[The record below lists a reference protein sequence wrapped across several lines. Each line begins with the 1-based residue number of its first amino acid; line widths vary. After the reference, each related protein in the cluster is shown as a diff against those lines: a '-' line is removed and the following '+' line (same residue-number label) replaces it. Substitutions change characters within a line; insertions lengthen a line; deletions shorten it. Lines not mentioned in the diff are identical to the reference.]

1 MFHFVIDLNWSKI
14 FYFFFL
20 YYWNNIGVQLFPRP
34 TSLHWSCFSRL
45 GQGANSTHGEWKTF
59 DWSSCQLF
67 TQIDRAHRSSH
78 TVGYVIRIITQMQS
92 GPMIPFFLHLNHSQK
107 KINKSRKSRIY
118 VVIQKINCRPWL
130 TGISLWILY
139 NTCMFYFTE
148 YTSISDH
155 CFLRL

>member
-1 MFHFVIDLNWSKI
+1 MYSCSISSRDRGQSPSWKWLENQLVIPAQQVTRYDNKWTNVLLFHFAIDLNWFKKI
-14 FYFFFL
+14 FYFFFFFFFL
-20 YYWNNIGVQLFPRP
+20 YYWTNIGVQLFPRP

-92 GPMIPFFLHLNHSQK
+92 GPMIPFFLH
-107 KINKSRKSRIY
+107 
-118 VVIQKINCRPWL
+118 
-130 TGISLWILY
+130 
-139 NTCMFYFTE
+139 F
-148 YTSISDH
+148 
-155 CFLRL
+155 